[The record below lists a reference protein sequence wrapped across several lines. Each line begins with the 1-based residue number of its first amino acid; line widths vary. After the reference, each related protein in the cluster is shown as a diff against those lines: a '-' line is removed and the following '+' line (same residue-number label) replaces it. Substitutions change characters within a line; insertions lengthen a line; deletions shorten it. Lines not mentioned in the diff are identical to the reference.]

1 MTNPLIS
8 AQRKA
13 ELKQILDD
21 IDYTLKENIHLKRYV
36 GSANDH
42 GKVYILDLN
51 QNYSCYLKVLDLI
64 RVLKSKK
71 ESSFCVRCL

>member
-42 GKVYILDLN
+42 GKVFIYGI
-51 QNYSCYLKVLDLI
+51 
-64 RVLKSKK
+64 
-71 ESSFCVRCL
+71 